1 MTITTIISDAMPASS
16 SRNGRTGGERRGT
29 VDMEAAQQDRVSVSG
44 RAQTMFAADQSRKL
58 DVIRERVRRGYYL
71 DGYITEQIVDS
82 VAREI
87 EAALGR

>member
-1 MTITTIISDAMPASS
+1 MTISTIISNAAPVSS
-16 SRNGRTGGERRGT
+16 MRGGRVGEERRGA
-29 VDMEAAQQDRVSVSG
+29 VAAHETIRDRVSVSG
-44 RAQTMFAADQSRKL
+44 RALALNAADDARKL

-71 DGYITEQIVDS
+71 DGYVTEQVVDS